1 MGKDRHSLDC
11 SRLKLF
17 AAPAHNVL
25 AGHQAKPQTPSAW
38 FAAKFPAHT
47 RFGSAFL
54 EAEYETAAGLTRL
67 TALSI
72 NEDFFAAILGGN
84 ERLKHKV
91 VFLVPE
97 RQFLFLDLRR
107 GVFSAT
113 TEDQLKVL
121 LSQLLLGCAAEMPP
135 CVDLHNLFLTFRDD
149 KVLSRIVRR
158 AKAMLAVK
166 ESFFDNCPYPRE
178 RDHEDLAL
186 LFTRTTL
193 TRASTG
199 ILTIHDCHES
209 FTVFCKGRGIAPM
222 GRKAFVMLMKGII
235 KEQFNRTVRN
245 DLIPVPGSKQK
256 SGWKGI
262 TQADVEREPLTAEVE
277 MEKTKATEKAE
288 P

>member
-1 MGKDRHSLDC
+1 
-11 SRLKLF
+11 
-17 AAPAHNVL
+17 
-25 AGHQAKPQTPSAW
+25 
-38 FAAKFPAHT
+38 
-47 RFGSAFL
+47 
-54 EAEYETAAGLTRL
+54 
-67 TALSI
+67 
-72 NEDFFAAILGGN
+72 
-84 ERLKHKV
+84 
-91 VFLVPE
+91 
-97 RQFLFLDLRR
+97 
-107 GVFSAT
+107 
-113 TEDQLKVL
+113 
-121 LSQLLLGCAAEMPP
+121 MPP

-149 KVLSRIVRR
+149 KVLNRIVKR